1 MKSQGISDDM
11 NMTVNETS
19 AWKKRNKSIGAQDAR
34 AKNNLTTAPQRLGN
48 IASANESGLASD

>member
-1 MKSQGISDDM
+1 M
-11 NMTVNETS
+11 NTTVNETS